1 MAGAS
6 RNPVRAFR
14 ATMPSSAPSSRSN
27 SPGAASSGAAS
38 TPDRASAD
46 SCHRRPPDSA
56 RYETRRRTQQKSHQ
70 LPDIR
75 RLTNPPHRMLLVVD
89 PPQRITALQDAVA
102 GIYPT
107 GTDRIDPDIR
117 PQADGHGMGQGQQP
131 TLGRRVSLG
140 IHFRLQRP
148 GRGDIDN
155 GPTRSEERRVGKEC
169 RYRWAPYHYKKKRD

>member
-27 SPGAASSGAAS
+27 SPA
-38 TPDRASAD
+38 PL
-46 SCHRRPPDSA
+46 HPERRLLPIEHLPTHA
-56 RYETRRRTQQKSHQ
+56 TVGHQILPGNETRRRTQQKSHQ

-117 PQADGHGMGQGQQP
+117 PQAAGHGMGPGQP
-131 TLGRRVSLG
+131 
-140 IHFRLQRP
+140 P
-148 GRGDIDN
+148 
-155 GPTRSEERRVGKEC
+155 
-169 RYRWAPYHYKKKRD
+169 